1 MKKYFIIPVAVVLL
15 SVPALITGSRFIKNS
30 SAGQGNH
37 EDNSNSQAEAA
48 SRPAEE
54 KKTNDLSM
62 SVKEILDAVCEHKIP
77 TYQCSECR
85 YEVGAVKVG
94 KDMTSS
100 EQNPWKGLVRVV
112 QAEKN
117 KVTVSLHTTGEIKAN
132 ENMAASIR
140 PRIEGIIRS
149 VNVEIGAQVKKNDPL
164 FTIESADIGEALSE
178 YLKACS
184 LVELHG
190 KAFKREKS
198 LFDQK
203 ISPEQDMLEAK
214 SALQKARA
222 DLMAAKQR
230 LHALG
235 LSDKDINPIHPD
247 DQAGLQGISTIRA
260 PLDGT
265 IIKKQA
271 AVGERVEPDTDVMFL
286 ANLDTVWV
294 WADIYEGDLSQL
306 LRRMNDGPAT
316 VEIRQVAFPDEV
328 FSGKL
333 DYVGAT
339 MDEQTRTI
347 KVRATIPNEKRLL
360 RPGVFC
366 DVAILMSTDE
376 AVLAVPNGALLSDEG
391 VYFIYKHLKDDY
403 YVRRPIKKGREF
415 ANSVEILEGIL
426 PGELIV
432 SDGAFLLKSDTL
444 RSKMGA
450 GCAD

>member
-1 MKKYFIIPVAVVLL
+1 MKKNFIIPVAVVLL
-15 SVPALITGSRFIKNS
+15 SVPALIIGAGFLKKGA
-30 SAGQGNH
+30 AGQGGH
-37 EDNSNSQAEAA
+37 EDNTISQAEAA
-48 SRPAEE
+48 GLPAEE
-54 KKTNDLSM
+54 KKPNDLSM
-62 SVKEILDAVCEHKIP
+62 SVREILDAVCEHKLP
-77 TYQCSECR
+77 TYQCEECR
-85 YEVGAVKVG
+85 HEVGAVKVG
-94 KDMTSS
+94 EDLTSS
-100 EQNPWKGLVRVV
+100 GRNPGKGLVRVV
-112 QAEKN
+112 QVEKK
-117 KVTVSLHTTGEIKAN
+117 KVSVALHATGEIKAN

-149 VNVEIGAQVKKNDPL
+149 VNVDIGAQVKKSDPL
-164 FTIESADIGEALSE
+164 FTIESAEVGEALGE

-184 LVELHG
+184 LVELHS
-190 KAFKREKS
+190 KAFTREKA
-198 LFDQK
+198 LFGKK
-203 ISPEQDMLEAK
+203 ISPEQDMLKAK
-214 SALQKARA
+214 SALQGARA
-222 DLMAAKQR
+222 DLRAAKQR

-235 LSDKDINPIHPD
+235 LSDKDIGPVNPEG
-247 DQAGLQGISTIRA
+247 QAGLQGILTIRA

-271 AVGERVEPDTDVMFL
+271 AIGERVEPDTDVMLL

-294 WADIYEGDLSQL
+294 WADIYESDLSRL
-306 LRRMNDGPAT
+306 LRKLNDGPAA

-328 FSGKL
+328 FRGKL

-347 KVRATIPNEKRLL
+347 KVRVTIPNEKRLL

-376 AVLAVPNGALLSDEG
+376 EVLAVPNGALLSDEG

-403 YVRRPIKKGREF
+403 YVRRLVKKGREF
-415 ANSVEILEGIL
+415 ADSAEILEGIL